1 MLQENDGKR
10 RHINQQMRDTID
22 GIKTMYE
29 KCRLDKDAARTSRKE
44 TRDKSIQTSSHTYA
58 QKVMERSG
66 GVTPLQYASGEKR
79 TQPGASKRKQPGD
92 ADTPTAKR
100 RNVAITGAAEQ
111 HTASA
116 PNGQRPSKDLEWQK
130 VRAKM
135 KKKRKADRLKERPAK
150 GRPDA
155 IVMAARGELSYAD
168 MLRKVKDEPQLSKFG
183 EAVQKIRRTQKGELL
198 LQLNQSGEKAEE
210 LRAAVGSF
218 LGGEAEVR
226 CLKQR
231 KMVECKDID
240 EVTTREDISSALK
253 SQYGVAS
260 AEVVNLR
267 KAYGGTQTALIT
279 LQQEEAAKLLAG
291 GKLRV
296 GWVICRIRERTPL
309 LRCFRCL
316 EFGHIAKQCAAPSD
330 RSKACRRCGEDGHIA
345 KNCTKDPSCM
355 FCRKT
360 PNLDAKHVA
369 GSGKCPLFKQA
380 LIGKARK

>member
-1 MLQENDGKR
+1 MSTNQKSNTPTGIRGHAGALNEENPFKVSGRITRSPVGVQTQPQFGQTLPETPNHTPVDVEDVAAFVKLGGYIKDLVAMLQENDGKR

-29 KCRLDKDAARTSRKE
+29 KCRLDKDATRTSRKE
-44 TRDKSIQTSSHTYA
+44 TKDKSLQTSPRTYA

-79 TQPGASKRKQPGD
+79 TQPEASKRKQPGD

-100 RNVAITGAAEQ
+100 RNVASTGAAEQ

-155 IVMAARGELSYAD
+155 IVIAAKGELSYAD

-210 LRAAVGSF
+210 LRAAVG
-218 LGGEAEVR
+218 
-226 CLKQR
+226 
-231 KMVECKDID
+231 
-240 EVTTREDISSALK
+240 
-253 SQYGVAS
+253 
-260 AEVVNLR
+260 
-267 KAYGGTQTALIT
+267 
-279 LQQEEAAKLLAG
+279 
-291 GKLRV
+291 
-296 GWVICRIRERTPL
+296 
-309 LRCFRCL
+309 
-316 EFGHIAKQCAAPSD
+316 
-330 RSKACRRCGEDGHIA
+330 
-345 KNCTKDPSCM
+345 
-355 FCRKT
+355 
-360 PNLDAKHVA
+360 
-369 GSGKCPLFKQA
+369 
-380 LIGKARK
+380 